1 MTGTPDP
8 TPSEHL
14 STKTGGWLGEAEDD
28 RREKSLGFVAR
39 WWCDSWLQYQLASPS
54 PSSTKLA
61 CHHQARGGLQR
72 AIACIPFE
80 SSRSWC
86 VCLGAASLKPCLLPS
101 SCECP
106 CFHDT
111 LPFSFLLFTA
121 GDTLGSTYLSPCYS
135 CSCPT
140 PLPHFLDGYTC
151 LLPFGLVLGTLA
163 PLAWRVFTQRGSKD
177 RALLRGF
184 LPSPRGSP
192 ICLFLSPC
200 VAVPLFLC
208 LCPPPSLMAE
218 PLLLSLIHGTS
229 RPRSMWRWG
238 RWPVEGLHSWKAQ
251 WLEHLRG
258 RLCN

>member
-1 MTGTPDP
+1 MTEGKRAWA
-8 TPSEHL
+8 L
-14 STKTGGWLGEAEDD
+14 WLDGDVTAGCNTNW
-28 RREKSLGFVAR
+28 LLPHQVAR
-39 WWCDSWLQYQLASPS
+39 NLLAI
-54 PSSTKLA
+54 TKPEEA
-61 CHHQARGGLQR
+61 CN

-151 LLPFGLVLGTLA
+151 LLPFGLVLRTLA
-163 PLAWRVFTQRGSKD
+163 PLA
-177 RALLRGF
+177 
-184 LPSPRGSP
+184 
-192 ICLFLSPC
+192 
-200 VAVPLFLC
+200 
-208 LCPPPSLMAE
+208 
-218 PLLLSLIHGTS
+218 
-229 RPRSMWRWG
+229 
-238 RWPVEGLHSWKAQ
+238 
-251 WLEHLRG
+251 
-258 RLCN
+258 